1 MTLLVTSSKT
11 IAPLKGLPR
20 RARSAPTRV
29 FRPRLDPIEDRTL
42 LSTLTVINTD
52 DSGTGSLRAVL
63 ASASQGDTI
72 KFSPEL
78 DGQTIT
84 LTSGPLD
91 IGVGLTIHGPGAGEL
106 TVSGGGTQQVFIVPA
121 GVTATIDGLTIAD
134 GVAVQGGGI
143 DNFGTLTVNH
153 CTLLKNEAVGG
164 SGTSTTPN
172 AANGGGIANEVG
184 ASLSLTQSL
193 LTNNVAAAS
202 PGNDSFGG
210 ALLNLG
216 SATVTSCTFTGN
228 QATGGGSSSFFDGSV
243 GGAIVSFG
251 FPPSQLYGATLQISN
266 STFSGNVVNAASGAT
281 LATGGAIDL
290 EFGVVA
296 TISNSSFTGN
306 VATGGVGSFPQG
318 GGINAEGCTLTLTN
332 STLTGNQSLGASN
345 VPPPGEVSS
354 AGGGALFL
362 DPFAGTIVNASNCSF
377 TGNLAQAGPGANG
390 LGGAIYDAGGTLT
403 LTNSTL
409 TANQAMGGSSSSA
422 GSTNEA
428 LGGGIINNVAG
439 ILTMINCTLTSNTAL
454 AGSGA
459 PNPSGSLFGS
469 ALGGGIYNERG
480 STLSVTN
487 SALVDNLAQG
497 GINSSGLNGQGL
509 GGGIDN
515 RSSTLSIS
523 NSTLV
528 DNQALGA
535 AGGSGVAAGD
545 GFGGGLV
552 DWFNGT
558 ATITNTKFAGNLAQG
573 GAGAP
578 GANGGDGIGGG
589 LAVSIGSFLGIT
601 ADTSS
606 LSLSGSTLT
615 GNVVQGGA
623 GGSGANG
630 GNGWGGGA
638 FVGSGGSASL
648 AGSTITANQALGG
661 LAGSGGSDGQGI
673 GGGLYVDTGASVFLK
688 KTKVKGNVAST
699 SNDNI
704 YGTVI
709 SI

>member
-1 MTLLVTSSKT
+1 
-11 IAPLKGLPR
+11 
-20 RARSAPTRV
+20 
-29 FRPRLDPIEDRTL
+29 L
-42 LSTLTVINTD
+42 LSAVTVTNND
-52 DSGTGSLRAVL
+52 DSGPGSLRAAIAA
-63 ASASQGDTI
+63 ASSGDAVN
-72 KFSPEL
+72 FALSL

-84 LTSGPLD
+84 LTSGELD
-91 IGVGLTIHGPGAGEL
+91 ITQSLDIQGPGAGVL
-106 TVSGGGTQQVFIVPA
+106 TVSGGGSSRIFDIA
-121 GVTATIDGLTIAD
+121 SGADVTLSGLTIAN
-134 GVAVQGGGI
+134 GLAVQGGGI

-153 CTLLKNEAVGG
+153 CTLLNNEAVGG

-172 AANGGGIANEVG
+172 AANGGGIANEAG

-193 LTNNVAAAS
+193 LTNNLAAAS

-216 SATVTSCTFTGN
+216 SATVSSCTFTGN
-228 QATGGGSSSFFDGSV
+228 QATGGGSSSFFDGSI
-243 GGAIVSFG
+243 GGAIESFG

-266 STFSGNVVNAASGAT
+266 STFSGNTVNAASGAT
-281 LATGGAIDL
+281 FATGGAIDL

-306 VATGGVGSFPQG
+306 VASGGVGCFPQG
-318 GGINAEGCTLTLTN
+318 GGINTEGCILTLTN
-332 STLTGNQSLGASN
+332 STLTGNHALAASS
-345 VPPPGEVSS
+345 VPPPGEMSP

-362 DPFAGTIVNASNCSF
+362 DPFADTIVNASNCSF

-390 LGGAIYDAGGTLT
+390 LGGAVYNAGGTLT

-409 TANQAMGGSSSSA
+409 SGNQALGGSSSTA

-428 LGGGIINNVAG
+428 EGGGIINNLGG
-439 ILTMINCTLTSNTAL
+439 ILTMIHCTLTGNKAL

-459 PNPSGSLFGS
+459 PNPSGSFFGS
-469 ALGGGIYNERG
+469 ALGGGIENKGG

-487 SALVDNLAQG
+487 STLFNNLAQG
-497 GINSSGLNGQGL
+497 GTNSSGLNGLGL
-509 GGGIDN
+509 GGGMDN
-515 RSSTLSIS
+515 RASSTLSIS

-535 AGGSGVAAGD
+535 PGGSGEPAG
-545 GFGGGLV
+545 GGLGGGLV

-578 GANGGDGIGGG
+578 GASGGDGLGGG
-589 LAVSIGSFLGIT
+589 LAVSIGSFLAIT

-615 GNVVQGGA
+615 GNVAQGGA

-638 FVGSGGSASL
+638 FVGAGGSVLL

-661 LAGSGGSDGQGI
+661 RAGSGGSDGDGI
-673 GGGLYVDTGASVFLK
+673 GGGLYVDTGASASLK
-688 KTKVKGNVAST
+688 KTNVNGNLAST
-699 SNDNI
+699 SDDDI

-709 SI
+709 YL